1 MSYIENGNSAKL
13 YSYKGVRPNIHPSAF
28 LCDGVKIIGDVEI
41 GENCSVWFNTVIRGD
56 VHFIK
61 IGNNTNIQD
70 MSMLHVTN
78 GKYSLNIG
86 NNVSIA
92 HSVTLHGSTIK
103 DNVLIGIGA
112 KVLDNSVV
120 NSFSLVAAG
129 SLVRENFVVPEGV
142 LVAGVPAKIVR
153 DLNEREIEMIKQTPI
168 NYINYSKEFRNS
180 IKAIE

>member
-180 IKAIE
+180 IKAID

>member
-13 YSYKGVRPNIHPSAF
+13 YSYKGVSPNIHPSAF

-180 IKAIE
+180 IKAID

>member
-1 MSYIENGNSAKL
+1 MSYLENGFSAKL
-13 YSYKGVRPNIHPSAF
+13 YSYKGVSPKIHQSAF

-56 VHFIK
+56 VHYIK

-70 MSMLHVTN
+70 MCMLHVTN

-86 NNVSIA
+86 SNVSIA
-92 HSVTLHGSTIK
+92 HSVTLHGSNIK

-180 IKAIE
+180 IKAID

>member
-1 MSYIENGNSAKL
+1 MNYIENGNSAKL
-13 YSYKGVRPNIHPSAF
+13 YSYKGISPNIHPSVF
-28 LCDGVKIIGDVEI
+28 LCDGVKIVGDVEI
-41 GENCSVWFNTVIRGD
+41 GENCSIWFNSVIRGD
-56 VHFIK
+56 VHYIK
-61 IGNNTNIQD
+61 IGKNSNIQD
-70 MSMLHVTN
+70 MCMLHVTN
-78 GKYSLNIG
+78 GKYALNIG
-86 NNVSIA
+86 ENVSVA

-153 DLNEREIEMIKQTPI
+153 DLKESEIEMIKRTPL
-168 NYINYSKEFRNS
+168 NYINYSNEFR
-180 IKAIE
+180 KAIKPLN

>member
-1 MSYIENGNSAKL
+1 MNYIEDGNSAKL
-13 YSYKGVRPNIHPSAF
+13 YTYKGICPKIHKSVF

-41 GENCSVWFNTVIRGD
+41 GENCSIWFNSVIRGD
-56 VHFIK
+56 VHYIK

-70 MSMLHVTN
+70 MCMLHVTN
-78 GKYSLNIG
+78 GKHALNIG
-86 NNVSIA
+86 SNVSIA
-92 HSVTLHGSTIK
+92 HSVTLHGTTIK
-103 DNVLIGIGA
+103 DNVLVGIGA

-153 DLNEREIEMIKQTPI
+153 DLNEREIEMIKKTPLNYVNYSNEFRKSIKPI
-168 NYINYSKEFRNS
+168 N
-180 IKAIE
+180 